1 MTGKIIVG
9 FVCFILGA
17 VFGII
22 IMCLLKS
29 ESINSINAKA
39 NVKGDGNMVAQNIH
53 IKGSDEVVCSNCGY
67 HHSDGSELIQ
77 GYICPNCRCEI
88 EECM

>member
-29 ESINSINAKA
+29 ESISAKA
-39 NVKGDGNMVAQNIH
+39 NIKGDGNIVAQNIDV
-53 IKGSDEVVCSNCGY
+53 KGSDEVVCSNCGY

-77 GYICPNCRCEI
+77 GCICPNCRCEI
-88 EECM
+88 EEYM

>member
-9 FVCFILGA
+9 FVCFILGTM
-17 VFGII
+17 FGII

-29 ESINSINAKA
+29 GNSINTKA
-39 NVKGDGNMVAQNIH
+39 NIKGDGNVIVQNID

-67 HHSDGSELIQ
+67 HYSDGSELIQ

-88 EECM
+88 EEYM

>member
-88 EECM
+88 EEYM

>member
-9 FVCFILGA
+9 FVCFILGV

-29 ESINSINAKA
+29 GNLIKA
-39 NVKGDGNMVAQNIH
+39 NVKGNDNVVIQNTKIN
-53 IKGSDEVVCSNCGY
+53 GSDEVVCSNCGY

-88 EECM
+88 EEYM

>member
-1 MTGKIIVG
+1 MTGKIIVC

-29 ESINSINAKA
+29 ESINAKA

-67 HHSDGSELIQ
+67 YHSDGSELIQ

-88 EECM
+88 EEYM

>member
-53 IKGSDEVVCSNCGY
+53 IKGSDEVVCSNCRY